1 LLRSRAQATIAVIFI
16 MTPHKLPGLIILCAM
31 LLAGSITSWAQV
43 KVLTF
48 EGLAD
53 SAEVGNFY
61 HGEAGGDY
69 GISFLPGALALISD
83 TVPGGDGNFENTPS
97 GSTIVFFTNGNS
109 AIMNVDDGFTTG
121 FSFYYAAFSVGT
133 VTIYAEP
140 NAAGS
145 VLGTFELPRNVFA
158 GRATSWD
165 SIGVSFEGT
174 AFSVSFGGAAGQIG
188 FDDITIGSASA
199 GVPEPST
206 YALGLG
212 AVTLLAAAITR
223 RRDRS

>member
-1 LLRSRAQATIAVIFI
+1 
-16 MTPHKLPGLIILCAM
+16 MTSHKFTGLITLCTM

-53 SAEVGNFY
+53 YAEVGNYY
-61 HGEAGGDY
+61 HGGTGGGY
-69 GISFLPGALALISD
+69 GITFLPGSLSLISD
-83 TVPGGDGNFENTPS
+83 TAGGEGNFENAPS

-109 AIMNVDDGFTTG
+109 AIMNVDEGFTTG

-133 VTIYAEP
+133 VTVYAEP
-140 NAAGS
+140 NAGGS
-145 VLGTFELPRNVFA
+145 VLGTFELPQTVFA
-158 GRATSWD
+158 GRASSWQP
-165 SIGVSFEGT
+165 IGVTFEGT
-174 AFSVSFGGAAGQIG
+174 AFSVSFGGAAGSIG

-212 AVTLLAAAITR
+212 AVTLLAAAISR
-223 RRDRS
+223 RRGRS